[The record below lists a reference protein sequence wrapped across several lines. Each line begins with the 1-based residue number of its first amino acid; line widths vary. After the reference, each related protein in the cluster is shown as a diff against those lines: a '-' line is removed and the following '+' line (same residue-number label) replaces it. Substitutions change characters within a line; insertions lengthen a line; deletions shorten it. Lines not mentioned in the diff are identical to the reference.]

1 MIAAPLECPDCH
13 AGNHVRPCVRSLA
26 CWWKEVRELE
36 VLLGYER
43 SSIRARDMWDELI
56 ASEVPAPQPALYI
69 ELRGAVQLWKRITA
83 TRRLVCPT
91 LLDRFIC
98 VASREH
104 LSLPN
109 HALLT
114 AFRLRQVL
122 YGTETEPV

>member
-1 MIAAPLECPDCH
+1 MIAAALECPDCE
-13 AGNHVRPCVRSLA
+13 AGNHVRPCVKSLA

-43 SSIRARDMWDELI
+43 SSIRAQEMWDELI

-69 ELRGAVQLWKRITA
+69 ELRCVVQVWKRITA
-83 TRRLVCPT
+83 SRRLVCPT

-98 VASREH
+98 VASSEH
-104 LSLPN
+104 LSLPS

-114 AFRLRQVL
+114 AFRLHQILV
-122 YGTETEPV
+122 GTEAGEV